1 MQKLTSRQGSL
12 AFYRNQFHTELIFG
26 TFLLYV
32 KIEKIDW
39 TQLGRNPSVPGGA
52 ARGYLLM
59 ASQLHSVSAGRKTWC
74 ATIDLRDMYR
84 DIMISGELYDRG
96 SKVYHIVLHIIVS
109 R

>member
-12 AFYRNQFHTELIFG
+12 AFYRNQFH

-59 ASQLHSVSAGRKTWC
+59 ASLLHSVSAGRKTWC
-74 ATIDLRDMYR
+74 ATIDLLDMYR
-84 DIMISGELYDRG
+84 DIMISGISGELYDRG